1 MSQASIIDATKP
13 NAGRIYDYLLGGSHN
28 FEVDRQAAE
37 QLVKLLPFLPKASR
51 LQRWCLQDLAVE
63 LTEKRGFDVI
73 IDFASGLPT
82 NDHMHLVARKGTTV
96 IYSDLDPVV
105 VEYAH
110 EILAGTP
117 NVYYFQADGRH
128 PEELVNRPEVQ
139 QILGGRRDMALVYW
153 GVSLWLADEDI
164 AHAARYLYQWAGPR
178 SCLAFNAMG
187 AVEMPDDPQVQQ
199 VAQIY
204 AQMGSTIH
212 FRPLARFQQ
221 LLQPWRADEKAF
233 VSLLEWHGLDQT
245 TMTAEDQRTWSSTS
259 GMYGAYL
266 VK

>member
-1 MSQASIIDATKP
+1 MQVLSERTTD
-13 NAGRIYDYLLGGSHN
+13 D
-28 FEVDRQAAE
+28 
-37 QLVKLLPFLPKASR
+37 
-51 LQRWCLQDLAVE
+51 
-63 LTEKRGFDVI
+63 
-73 IDFASGLPT
+73 SG
-82 NDHMHLVARKGTTV
+82 H
-96 IYSDLDPVV
+96 
-105 VEYAH
+105 
-110 EILAGTP
+110 
-117 NVYYFQADGRH
+117 
-128 PEELVNRPEVQ
+128 
-139 QILGGRRDMALVYW
+139 
-153 GVSLWLADEDI
+153 
-164 AHAARYLYQWAGPR
+164 
-178 SCLAFNAMG
+178 
-187 AVEMPDDPQVQQ
+187 PQVQQ